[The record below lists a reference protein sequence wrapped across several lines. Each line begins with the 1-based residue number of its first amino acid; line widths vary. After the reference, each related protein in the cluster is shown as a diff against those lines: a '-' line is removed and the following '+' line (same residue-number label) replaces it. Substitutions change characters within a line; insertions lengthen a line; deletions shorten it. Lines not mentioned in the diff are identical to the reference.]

1 MGPYYRGR
9 WVMPAEGRGPDLR
22 QARDVTRPRRLADG
36 PATPLERVR
45 KLQTSLQA
53 KAKAEPA
60 FRFYS
65 LWDKVC
71 RADVLEEAYGACRRN
86 DGAPGCD
93 GMTFDQITAH
103 GQERWLEELR
113 QELLA
118 GEYRPQPL
126 LRVWIPKSNGGQR
139 PLGIPCIRDRVVETA
154 VLLVLGPIFEM
165 DLLRNQYGFRPGMDA
180 KMAVRQALWHVSDHG
195 RSEVV
200 DADLS
205 DYFSSIPHGPLMRC
219 VSRRVAD
226 GTLLSVIKS
235 WLTAPVIERDQRTTR
250 CTTEAKDRHR
260 GTPQGSP
267 ISPLLAN
274 LYFRR
279 FLLAWERFGHRKQ
292 LNAYVVN
299 YADDLVI
306 CCRPGNGSAAL
317 ATMRQ
322 LMTRLGLTVNE
333 AKTRL
338 VRLPEES
345 FDFLGYSIGRFYGKD
360 GAPFMGTK
368 PSRKTVRRL
377 LQRVHNATTPH
388 KHAESPERRVAALN
402 RLLRGWAAY
411 FNQGPVLPTYK
422 LIRWYVQRRLQRWLV
437 RRSGQA
443 GTGYRQYPDG
453 YLYETLGL
461 YALPERRADMPS
473 AKA

>member
-1 MGPYYRGR
+1 
-9 WVMPAEGRGPDLR
+9 MPAEGRGPDLR
-22 QARDVTRPRRLADG
+22 QARKVMRSRRLANG
-36 PATPLERVR
+36 PATPLETVR

-71 RADVLEEAYGACRRN
+71 RADVLEEAYRACRRN

-93 GMTFDQITAH
+93 GMTFDQIAAH
-103 GQERWLEELR
+103 GQDRWLEELR
-113 QELLA
+113 QELRV
-118 GEYRPQPL
+118 GDYRPQPL
-126 LRVWIPKSNGGQR
+126 LRMWIPKSNGGQR
-139 PLGIPCIRDRVVETA
+139 PLGIPCIRDRVVEMA
-154 VLLVLGPIFEM
+154 ALLVLGPIFEA

-180 KMAVRQALWHVSDHG
+180 KMAVRQAFWHVSDRG

-205 DYFSSIPHGPLMRC
+205 DYFSSIPHRPLLRC

-226 GTLLSVIKS
+226 GTLLSVIKR
-235 WLTAPVIERDQRTTR
+235 WLTAPVIEHTKCTTQ

-279 FLLAWERFGHRKQ
+279 FLLAWEMFGHRTR
-292 LNAYVVN
+292 LDAYIVN

-306 CCRPGNGSAAL
+306 CCRPGNGTAAL

-333 AKTRL
+333 AKTQL
-338 VRLPEES
+338 VRLPERS

-360 GAPFMGTK
+360 GVPFIGTV
-368 PSRKTVRRL
+368 PSRKAVRRL
-377 LQRVHNATTPH
+377 LQRIHDATTPH
-388 KHAESPERRVAALN
+388 KHAESPELRIAAIN

-411 FNQGPVLPTYK
+411 FDQGPVLRAYK
-422 LIRWYVQRRLQRWLV
+422 VVRWYTQRRFQRWLT

-443 GTGYRQYPDG
+443 GTGYRQYPDE

-461 YALPERRADMPS
+461 YALPLRRADLPS

>member
-1 MGPYYRGR
+1 
-9 WVMPAEGRGPDLR
+9 MPAEERGPDLR
-22 QARDVTRPRRLADG
+22 QASKVTRPRRLAQG

-45 KLQTSLQA
+45 KLQISLHA

-60 FRFYS
+60 FRFYT

-71 RADVLEEAYGACRRN
+71 RADILEEAYRACRRN
-86 DGAPGCD
+86 GGSAGAD
-93 GMTFDQITAH
+93 RVTFDQITAY
-103 GQERWLEELR
+103 GRERWLEELR
-113 QELLA
+113 QELRA

-139 PLGIPCIRDRVVETA
+139 PLGVPCIRDRVVEMA
-154 VLLVLGPIFEM
+154 VLLVLTPIFEA
-165 DLLRNQYGFRPGMDA
+165 DLLRNQYGFRPEMDA
-180 KMAVRQALWHVSDHG
+180 KMAVRQAFWHVRDHG

-205 DYFSSIPHGPLMRC
+205 DYFTSIPHGPLMRC
-219 VSRRVAD
+219 VSRRIAD

-235 WLTAPVIERDQRTTR
+235 WLAAPVIERDQRTTR

-279 FLLAWERFGHRKQ
+279 FLLAWERFGHRTR
-292 LNAYVVN
+292 LDAHVIN

-306 CCRPGNGSAAL
+306 CCRPGNGPAAL

-338 VRLPEES
+338 ARLPEES
-345 FDFLGYSIGRFYGKD
+345 FDFLGYTIGRFYGKD
-360 GAPFMGTK
+360 GASYLGTC
-368 PSRKTVRRL
+368 PSRKAVRRL
-377 LQRVHNATTPH
+377 LQRIHDATTPH
-388 KHAESPERRVAALN
+388 KHAESPDLRVAAIN
-402 RLLRGWAAY
+402 RLVRGWAAY
-411 FNQGPVLPTYK
+411 FNQGPVLPAYRVV
-422 LIRWYVQRRLQRWLV
+422 RWYVQRRLQRWLV

-443 GTGYRQYPDG
+443 GTGYRQYPDE

-461 YALPERRADMPS
+461 YALPLHRADLPS